1 MQSSERHIKFWCDD
15 GSWYGNHNGG
25 RVVINR
31 DRSASDVNIV
41 SGAQIEGNGD
51 IDRVRGCLITTCKSN
66 NVLNCIEKELACKA
80 TILAKNTRFPHRLCI
95 L

>member
-1 MQSSERHIKFWCDD
+1 MNDTLSSGVMMGPGMVTTMEEELSSTGI
-15 GSWYGNHNGG
+15 Y
-25 RVVINR
+25 
-31 DRSASDVNIV
+31 RSASDVNIV
-41 SGAQIEGNGD
+41 SDAQIEGNGD

>member
-1 MQSSERHIKFWCDD
+1 MIP
-15 GSWYGNHNGG
+15 WYGNHNGG

-41 SGAQIEGNGD
+41 SDAQIEDNGD

-66 NVLNCIEKELACKA
+66 NV
-80 TILAKNTRFPHRLCI
+80 
-95 L
+95 